1 MNRLYIILFALSI
14 LLVPACEKDGP
25 AGEVPRPVGPVWLV
39 DTNLL
44 TGTRIT
50 ERFPLVTRPVFVEVD
65 EAPPRSPEELVVVFK
80 INETVFIF
88 PHWALGME
96 VVNGEADGVHFA
108 VTYCPK
114 TQTTYVVNRQ
124 QGNKLL
130 TLRASGILYQNNLVY
145 YDLETQSL
153 WSQLYYKCIQ
163 GQFAGQHPR
172 LLPSFETTYALA
184 LATFRDARVFTGRDA
199 GNGKLKRDAGGIQPQ
214 SGDMVMGLPEFRTK
228 LENLAVINFNSLDG
242 LGIITSGGHLLVYNT
257 AKHYLRVFK
266 SPGSLQFS
274 ILDDFPYILYDN
286 EGNRWDVFGRAV
298 DGPRQGQHLEEP
310 VSFLAYW
317 WAWQGIYEGFYLLH

>member
-14 LLVPACEKDGP
+14 VLVTACEKDGP
-25 AGEVPRPVGPVWLV
+25 SGEVPRPAGPVWLV

-65 EAPPRSPEELVVVFK
+65 EAPPRSPEELAVVFI
-80 INETVFIF
+80 INETVFVF

-124 QGNKLL
+124 QGNQLL

-145 YDLETQSL
+145 YDLETGSL
-153 WSQLYYKCIQ
+153 WSQLYYKCIH
-163 GQFAGQHPR
+163 GHFAGQQPR

-184 LATFRDARVFTGRDA
+184 LATFRGAKVFTGRDA
-199 GNGKLKRDAGGIQPQ
+199 VNGNIKQQATGNLPQ
-214 SGDMVMGLPEFRTK
+214 NGDMVMGLPEFRTK
-228 LENLAVINFNSLDG
+228 QENLAVINLSSLDG
-242 LGIITSGGHLLVYNT
+242 NGLLITGGHLMVYDKS
-257 AKHYLRVFK
+257 KHYLRVFK
-266 SPGSLQFS
+266 SPGGPRFYPLGS
-274 ILDDFPYILYDN
+274 FPVILYDS

-298 DGPRQGQHLEEP
+298 DGPWQGQQLEEP

-317 WAWQGIYEGFYLLH
+317 WAWKGIYDGFSHLN